1 MWFEDEYLLARGM
14 SQDGDLPPRRNEQWW
29 CFSLKNCWWKKS
41 DQPVDMNK
49 YHIFF
54 DRGFI
59 HIYIY
64 NELFIISYHDKCCR
78 TSLISIRCPNKNACE
93 SRCIQCLC
101 VMITIAVLDRASQ
114 TPPLYHRLGWDCWW
128 LISTSMIDCTN
139 GTLRLP
145 IILGFS

>member
-64 NELFIISYHDKCCR
+64 IMNYS
-78 TSLISIRCPNKNACE
+78 
-93 SRCIQCLC
+93 
-101 VMITIAVLDRASQ
+101 
-114 TPPLYHRLGWDCWW
+114 LYHIMISVAGLLW
-128 LISTSMIDCTN
+128 LAYGVPTKMLVNPGVSNVFASWLPSQSWT
-139 GTLRLP
+139 GPLRLP
-145 IILGFS
+145 HFITVWDETVDGWYPRQWLIALMVHWDFPSF